1 MNAVDRQLFRAS
13 TVVTLGNGEKAS
25 FWQSTWLHG
34 QALMDRFPDLFKWA
48 WRKNKTVKEELHSHN
63 WTRGLWRMQTV
74 EEMASFVQLW
84 DLVQSVQLS
93 DQQDQITW
101 RWTPDGTYTSKSAY
115 NAQFLGSFSNF
126 RGENVWRA
134 DAEGKHKFFAWLLIQ
149 SKILTADKLL
159 ARQWPCNPLCPLC
172 NLVPETASHLILHC
186 QFAQQVWALLET
198 WTLSIIGKPVQGLDV
213 MTWWEK
219 ELAHLPKKDR
229 RLKAAVMIYGAW
241 NIWKA
246 RNKKVFE
253 QKNMN
258 PGEVLQE
265 IKFEMQCR
273 SSACGRPELSSFN
286 V

>member
-1 MNAVDRQLFRAS
+1 
-13 TVVTLGNGEKAS
+13 
-25 FWQSTWLHG
+25 
-34 QALMDRFPDLFKWA
+34 
-48 WRKNKTVKEELHSHN
+48 
-63 WTRGLWRMQTV
+63 MQTV
-74 EEMASFVQLW
+74 EEMESFVQLW
-84 DLVQSVQLS
+84 DLVQGVQLS

-101 RWTPDGTYTSKSAY
+101 RWTPDGTYTTKSAY

-126 RGENVWRA
+126 RREYVWRA

-149 SKILTADKLL
+149 SKILTEDKLL
-159 ARQWPCNPLCPLC
+159 ARQWPCNPLYPHC
-172 NLVPETASHLILHC
+172 NLALETASHLILHC
-186 QFAQQVWALLET
+186 PFAQQVWALVKT
-198 WTLSIIGKPVQGLDV
+198 WTHSIVRKPVQGLDV

-229 RLKAAVMIYGAW
+229 RLKAAVMIYGTW

-246 RNKKVFE
+246 RNKKVLE

-258 PGEVLQE
+258 SGEVLQE

-273 SSACGRPELSSFN
+273 SSAGGRPELSSFN

>member
-1 MNAVDRQLFRAS
+1 MEHTLQNLLTMHNFLDLSAISEGS
-13 TVVTLGNGEKAS
+13 TFGEQMQKAS
-25 FWQSTWLHG
+25 
-34 QALMDRFPDLFKWA
+34 
-48 WRKNKTVKEELHSHN
+48 
-63 WTRGLWRMQTV
+63 
-74 EEMASFVQLW
+74 
-84 DLVQSVQLS
+84 
-93 DQQDQITW
+93 I
-101 RWTPDGTYTSKSAY
+101 
-115 NAQFLGSFSNF
+115 SFSL
-126 RGENVWRA
+126 GYLSKV
-134 DAEGKHKFFAWLLIQ
+134 
-149 SKILTADKLL
+149 KILTADKLL
-159 ARQWPCNPLCPLC
+159 ARQWPCNPLYPHC
-172 NLVPETASHLILHC
+172 NLALETASHLILHC
-186 QFAQQVWALLET
+186 PFAQQVWALVKT
-198 WTLSIIGKPVQGLDV
+198 WTHSIVRKPVQGLDV